1 MPGATVRDFKLTQD
15 MSKLWKGQ
23 QTVQLIAEWCH
34 LGLVMFRE
42 DAWGTPKVHPS
53 AAADILAGVQFP
65 DPPQCPAKFT
75 DDH

>member
-1 MPGATVRDFKLTQD
+1 

-42 DAWGTPKVHPS
+42 DAWGTPAQLQTSWQVCNSLTLPNALQNLLMIIS
-53 AAADILAGVQFP
+53 EE
-65 DPPQCPAKFT
+65 
-75 DDH
+75 